1 MTPRRVDG
9 RTRWHDRA
17 PWIALGLVSLLML
30 VTWATEAAWR

>member
-17 PWIALGLVSLLML
+17 PWIALGAVVVLMFGTWLV
-30 VTWATEAAWR
+30 EAAR